1 MRLLV
6 TRPEPEAVATAAA
19 LRALGHEALVEP
31 LLEIA
36 LLDPPGPLPAPA
48 ALIVTSRNGIRAL
61 SHWPA
66 AALWQEAPIFV
77 TGTATAEA
85 AASAGFTDVRPGTG
99 DVAGLRERIAAEIAP
114 GGGPLLYIAGRDRAG
129 DLDGDL
135 TVLGHDVRLVEA
147 YSAEA
152 RPALDA
158 TVTAALRQG
167 TIDGALFYS
176 PRTASVFVDL
186 VTAAGL
192 ADAASGLRLFAL
204 SEAVAAPL
212 RRLRG
217 GRIAVAARPE
227 AASLLALLGDDPR
240 PGVTGR

>member
-36 LLDPPGPLPAPA
+36 LLDPPEPLPAPA

-85 AASAGFTDVRPGTG
+85 AASDVRPGTG
-99 DVAGLRERIAAEIAP
+99 NVAGLRERIAAEIAP

-158 TVTAALRQG
+158 TVTAALRERA
-167 TIDGALFYS
+167 IDGALFYS